1 MLIFSGETK
10 VRDVMAESP
19 KIDLDTPFF
28 QGSAERIHQLPVLAS
43 RERLDDL
50 VQGQQISASSD
61 GQTVVV
67 IHSQTDKQQLSHSRF
82 RLPSVSFE
90 PGTRIIEVREFS
102 VLLWGKPADDRPYG
116 VYLLTEDHIELK
128 DKLEEL
134 LEVRRVGSVVVV
146 LGRCCSDELHT
157 LRAITPFGTVDV
169 PFGSIVTP
177 LVSGT
182 VQVVRS
188 IGGTYYRYE
197 IGPEG
202 FTDICPVFVK
212 PDEQLIGLAQMHG
225 LKILCLSGEKT
236 SRFVGVGQL
245 QQLFGSDGI
254 VEFQGRLERVWQSP
268 SGKSI
273 AWLVRRTEEGLVKR
287 TLYLNGR
294 VVYDG
299 HFRVVSKDL
308 HWSPNE
314 EQIGVHISSLQSG
327 SFSQVITPTE
337 RLVLDSGLLED
348 FLVDNEGHVAARLM
362 FENGVYTPFVYN
374 LQHDT
379 VPFAWNL
386 TWSHGEVR
394 YNSVNCTSVLA
405 TNDRTHC
412 THSAES

>member
-1 MLIFSGETK
+1 
-10 VRDVMAESP
+10 MAENS

-43 RERLDDL
+43 CERLGDL

-67 IHSQTDKQQLSHSRF
+67 IHSNGGKDQLTHSRF
-82 RLPSVSFE
+82 RLPSMSFE
-90 PGTRIIEVREFS
+90 PAGDGPGTRIIEVSEFS
-102 VLLWGKPADDRPYG
+102 VLLWGKPASDRPRG
-116 VYLLTEDHIELK
+116 VYLLTEDRFELK
-128 DKLEEL
+128 DTLDEL
-134 LEVRRVGSVVVV
+134 LEVRRAGSVIVV
-146 LGRCCSDELHT
+146 LGRCQNDETNT

-169 PFGSIVTP
+169 PVGSIVTP
-177 LVSGT
+177 LASGN
-182 VQVVRS
+182 VQIVRT
-188 IGGTYYRYE
+188 IGNTYYRYE
-197 IGPEG
+197 IGPDG
-202 FTDICPVFVK
+202 FTDVCPVFVK

-245 QQLFGSDGI
+245 QQLLGTDGV

-273 AWLVRRTEEGLVKR
+273 AWLIRRTEEGLVKR
-287 TLYLNGR
+287 TLCLNGR
-294 VVYDG
+294 AIYDG
-299 HFRVVSKDL
+299 HFRVHSKDL

-314 EQIGVHISSLQSG
+314 QQIGVRISSLQSG
-327 SFSQVITPTE
+327 STSQIITPTE

-348 FLVDNEGHVAARLM
+348 FLVDDQGHVAARLM
-362 FENGVYTPFVYN
+362 FENGEYTPFVYN

-386 TWSHGEVR
+386 TWSEGEVR

-412 THSAES
+412 TNSAES